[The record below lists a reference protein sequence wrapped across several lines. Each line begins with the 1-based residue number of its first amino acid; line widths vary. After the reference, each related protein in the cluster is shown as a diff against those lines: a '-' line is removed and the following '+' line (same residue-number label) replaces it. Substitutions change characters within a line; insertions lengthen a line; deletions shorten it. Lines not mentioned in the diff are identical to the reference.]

1 MELSLAEWVGY
12 VASAVLIF
20 SFLLKQ
26 VRALRIVN
34 SMGAL
39 LFVVYG
45 ILLDMAWP
53 IIITNAFIIAANL
66 FRLLDKGKKK

>member
-66 FRLLDKGKKK
+66 YRLLDKGKKK